1 MPSPRI
7 SEVIALWNELAN
19 LRPLL
24 DELLPVLVGMGTPF
38 EVVLVDDGSTDGSS
52 QLSDEVASVHPE
64 LRVIHLEGHFGK
76 SAGLEA
82 GFDAALGEVI
92 VTMDADLQQ
101 DPTDIPSLLRRIDEA
116 DAVVGVRTARR
127 SSWWRRL
134 SSRVGNGVRNFILG
148 EDFTDS
154 ACPLKAIRA
163 EAARNLR
170 MFDGAH
176 RFLPALLRLDGR
188 TVVEAPVHDR
198 PRRAGKS
205 KYGTWDRATRGMRD
219 VLGMRWMKDRRLDW
233 RVRP

>member
-1 MPSPRI
+1 MPSPRL
-7 SEVIALWNELAN
+7 SVVITLWNELAN
-19 LRPLL
+19 VRPLL
-24 DELLPVLVGMGTPF
+24 DELLPVLVDLGDPF

-52 QLSDEVASVHPE
+52 QLLDEIAAVHPE
-64 LRVIHLEGHFGK
+64 LRAIHLDGHFGK

-82 GFDAALGEVI
+82 GFRAALGEVI

-101 DPTDIPSLLRRIDEA
+101 DPTDIPALLRQIGEA
-116 DAVVGVRTARR
+116 DAVAGVRTARR

-134 SSRVGNGVRNFILG
+134 SSRVGNGVRNFLLG
-148 EDFTDS
+148 EKFADS
-154 ACPLKAIRA
+154 ACPLKVIRA
-163 EAARNLR
+163 EAARSLR

-219 VLGMRWMKDRRLDW
+219 VLGVRWMRDRRLDW
-233 RVRP
+233 RVRT